1 MRDSTTILGI
11 ETSCDET
18 AASVVRR
25 HGDGRGEILSNV
37 VLSQVKDHAPYGG
50 VVPEV
55 AARAHI
61 HHLDRIVGKAMN
73 DAGLGYADLDAISA
87 TAGPGLSGGLIVGL
101 TMAKGIALARGLPFL
116 AINHL
121 EGHALTPR
129 LLGDVQFPYLLL
141 LISGGH
147 TQFQLVRGV
156 GDYKRLGTTI
166 DDALGEAFDK
176 TAKLLGLGYPG
187 GPLVEQYATRGNPIR
202 FDLPRPLKGRAGCDF
217 SFSGLKTAVRETA
230 EDLGTLTDQD
240 KADLC
245 ASFQKAV
252 AETMQDRL
260 KRAFEMFREEITI
273 LQAASPVV
281 PHPPFGHLLPLE
293 ETGEGDNH
301 VGLLPPLLA
310 GEGARRADEGPRTQ
324 TLVVAGGVAANK
336 ALRTLLET
344 TATANGFIL
353 SVPPFHLCTD
363 NAAMIAWAAAERFA
377 LGLSDSQDAPVRP
390 RWPLDTVSAPAYGSG
405 RLGAKA

>member
-25 HGDGRGEILSNV
+25 HADGSGEILSNV

-61 HHLDRIVGKAMN
+61 HHLDRIVGKAMT
-73 DAGLGYADLDAISA
+73 DATVGYADLDAISA

-101 TMAKGIALARGLPFL
+101 TMAKGVALARGLPFL

-129 LLGDVQFPYLLL
+129 LLGDVAFPYLLL

-187 GPLVEQYATRGNPIR
+187 GPLVEQYATRGNANR

-230 EDLGTLTDQD
+230 EDVGTLTDQD

-260 KRAFEMFREEITI
+260 KKAFEMFREEALTV
-273 LQAASPVV
+273 SPVA

-293 ETGEGDNH
+293 ETGEG
-301 VGLLPPLLA
+301 
-310 GEGARRADEGPRTQ
+310 
-324 TLVVAGGVAANK
+324 
-336 ALRTLLET
+336 
-344 TATANGFIL
+344 
-353 SVPPFHLCTD
+353 
-363 NAAMIAWAAAERFA
+363 
-377 LGLSDSQDAPVRP
+377 
-390 RWPLDTVSAPAYGSG
+390 
-405 RLGAKA
+405 

>member
-1 MRDSTTILGI
+1 MATTTTILGI

-18 AASVVRR
+18 AVSVVRR
-25 HGDGRGEILSNV
+25 GAAGDGQILSNV
-37 VLSQVKDHAPYGG
+37 VLSQVKNHAPYGG

-61 HHLDRIVGKAMN
+61 HHLDGLVKA
-73 DAGLGYADLDAISA
+73 ALAEAHLQFKDLDAIAA
-87 TAGPGLSGGLIVGL
+87 TAGPGLSSGLLVGL
-101 TMAKGIALARGLPFL
+101 TLAKGIALARQLPFL

-129 LLGDVQFPYLLL
+129 LLGEVQFPYLLL

-156 GDYKRLGTTI
+156 GGYTRLGTTI

-187 GPLVEQYATRGNPIR
+187 GPLVEIFALRGDAKR
-202 FDLPRPLKGRAGCDF
+202 FSLPRPLKGRAGCDF

-230 EDLGTLTDQD
+230 EDVGNLSEQD

-245 ASFQKAV
+245 ASFQLAV

-260 KRAFEMFREEITI
+260 RKAFAMFRDMCPDI
-273 LQAASPVV
+273 LNP
-281 PHPPFGHLLPLE
+281 
-293 ETGEGDNH
+293 
-301 VGLLPPLLA
+301 
-310 GEGARRADEGPRTQ
+310 

-336 ALRTLLET
+336 TLRAMMET
-344 TATANGFIL
+344 TTSENGFAL

-363 NAAMIAWAAAERFA
+363 NAAMIAWAAAERLA
-377 LGLSDSQDAPVRP
+377 LGLTDEQNAAVKP

>member
-1 MRDSTTILGI
+1 MLQSTTILGI

-25 HGDGRGEILSNV
+25 HADGRGEILSNV

-61 HHLDRIVGKAMN
+61 HHLERIVSKAMA
-73 DAGLGYADLDAISA
+73 DAGVDYSELNAISA

-101 TMAKGIALARGLPFL
+101 TMAKGIAFARGLPFL

-129 LLGDVQFPYLLL
+129 LLGDVAFPYLLL

-166 DDALGEAFDK
+166 DDAVGEAFDK

-187 GPLVEQYATRGNPIR
+187 GPLVEQYASRGHANR

-230 EDLGTLTDQD
+230 EDLGPLTDQD

-260 KRAFEMFREEITI
+260 RKAFEMFRE
-273 LQAASPVV
+273 LCPASEAP
-281 PHPPFGHLLPLE
+281 
-293 ETGEGDNH
+293 
-301 VGLLPPLLA
+301 
-310 GEGARRADEGPRTQ
+310 

-336 ALRTLLET
+336 ALRAMLET
-344 TATANGFIL
+344 TATANDFSL

-377 LGLSDSQDAPVRP
+377 LGLSGDQSAPVRP